1 VIALDH
7 LRPPVPGDASAPAYK
22 DWLHVN
28 VFDHS
33 SGAVGLVNVSLHG
46 PPGTKVARAV
56 GTALIELP
64 GAGWIGNLDVRPFD
78 EARVSTEAISL
89 DRIAVGIDSR
99 SGLVMASALLP
110 DDGLQGS
117 LTATVTG
124 PPLIVAD
131 PTPVSQGWI
140 GWYAFPRLAVSGELR
155 LGAKTLALEHCS
167 GYADHNWGRWF
178 WGQGLS
184 WEWGAFMCAG
194 DGPAVVLSQL
204 TDRLQRPVA
213 APLLEVRV
221 AGARRRF
228 AGAAVRMEWS
238 GVLEA
243 TPRRLPGALAALF
256 TDRAAPRLPARL
268 TVRADDGIDT
278 VEVTFTARAA
288 AQLILADPV
297 YHGYSFLHE
306 IVGACSCRGTIG
318 GMPVD
323 DSGLAVVER
332 VD

>member
-7 LRPPVPGDASAPAYK
+7 LRPPAPGDASAPAYK

-28 VFDHS
+28 LFDHS

-46 PPGTKVARAV
+46 SPRTKVARAV

-64 GAGWIGNLDVRPFD
+64 GAGWIGNLDVRPLD
-78 EARVSTEAISL
+78 QARISTEAISL

-110 DDGLQGS
+110 DEGLQGS

-124 PPLIVAD
+124 PPLISAE
-131 PTPVSQGWI
+131 PTPVNQGWI
-140 GWYAFPRLAVSGELR
+140 SWYALPRLAVRGELKI
-155 LGAKTLALEHCS
+155 GEETLALQRCS

-178 WGQGLS
+178 WGQGLG
-184 WEWGAFMCAG
+184 WEWGTFMCEG
-194 DGPAVVLSQL
+194 DGPAVVLAQL
-204 TDRLQRPVA
+204 TDRLQRPMA
-213 APLLEVRV
+213 DPLLEVRV
-221 AGARRRF
+221 SGARRRF
-228 AGAAVRMEWS
+228 TGSAVRLEWS

-243 TPRRLPGALAALF
+243 PPRRLPGALAALF
-256 TDRAAPRLPARL
+256 TDRAVPRLPARL
-268 TVRADDGIDT
+268 MARADDGIDM

-306 IVGACSCRGTIG
+306 LVGACSCRCRIQ
-318 GMPVD
+318 GMQVD
-323 DSGLAVVER
+323 GSGLAVVEH